1 MNAGRQ
7 GVPFDTDD
15 AMFNPPVGNPY
26 QEITPVPDVVPH
38 ISQVVGLRNLI
49 PGQCLL
55 N

>member
-7 GVPFDTDD
+7 GVPFDD

-26 QEITPVPDVVPH
+26 QDITPVPADVVPH

-49 PGQCLL
+49 PGPCLF